1 MPKASKPTAQAPPA
15 APGATGPR
23 QARVG
28 IEVRQYLQD
37 ATGAAT
43 LSPAM
48 SPVAP
53 FTTGLQSLSVAGRV
67 AKACWP
73 AAPWAS
79 WGALKDPEIEGGQ
92 FDDASHRLPVVAVV
106 VDGEPDDAVQV
117 SLERMLPVF
126 DELQRVHPYAISCKA
141 KLPPL
146 DLAEV
151 PGKWT
156 VQTQDGKP
164 STLQLKRSAT
174 VAFDPC
180 AALAWLKQLNPGQTD
195 PPLASSLVPQVANA
209 TPEKLHSTGTAGYA
223 KLQRPKRTATGKCG
237 VLVVGDS
244 DAAVAK
250 DYSVLDGM
258 RHTRAALES
267 NAASGPSGGY
277 GRAATAL
284 VDELA
289 KAKLLPRVHKA
300 QRQPTIA
307 WTCMRLFDTP
317 AAQAGLPGAKRF
329 RPWDDGGPLDTLT
342 QTLASLAGCRV
353 RSGAFMPSVQ
363 HVAGRPTEVEVDAP
377 PRSAESAFVPL
388 SGAGALAAVAGAAR
402 TIAAQTAKS
411 VPFVIGAR
419 QVITCGGVSVLRFEV
434 VRSGK
439 VVAMTRLLVRDPAD
453 VLLHFGHG
461 DAGRLLIGEGGPYPT
476 WLDLSDWMAAYVADS
491 KASAWRAQWPGQW
504 GAAPKMPDA
513 VPATLALVNC
523 NAVGNPA
530 VQPEAW
536 RIAAAARFREACMRA
551 TKDPNSGIGRILCFQ
566 GSVDYGRYF
575 LHRTDFGVPSTDWQL
590 GLLGALSGAVLAW
603 LAHGKVE
610 AARKLWILGG
620 LAVADWRGAG
630 DNHTVPVWFEGGE
643 EWNSWYLEAEDRS
656 GRLLRRTISRKGMDP
671 SGWNLFVRLLLL
683 YHRTKGGAEAKELQD
698 VINQAGLTPPKGDD
712 MKALQA
718 QLQRLWP
725 RPWRWP
731 LYLEADLS
739 DRLLDHWQ
747 QLLKLS
753 TLLVK
758 QREIKRQ

>member
-1 MPKASKPTAQAPPA
+1 MPNASKPTAQAPPA
-15 APGATGPR
+15 ESGATGPR

-43 LSPAM
+43 LSAAM
-48 SPVAP
+48 SPLAP

-92 FDDASHRLPVVAVV
+92 FKEGSHRLPVVAIV

-117 SLERMLPVF
+117 SLERILPVF
-126 DELQRVHPYAISCKA
+126 DELQQVHPYAISCKA
-141 KLPPL
+141 KLPHL
-146 DLAEV
+146 DLAEL
-151 PGKWT
+151 PSKWT
-156 VQTQDGKP
+156 LQTQDGKP

-180 AALAWLKQLNPGQTD
+180 AALAWLKQVNPGQAD
-195 PPLASSLVPQVANA
+195 PPLASSLVPQVAKA
-209 TPEKLHSTGTAGYA
+209 TPEKRHSTGTAHYT
-223 KLQRPKRTATGKCG
+223 KLNRPKRSATGKCG

-258 RHTRAALES
+258 RYTKAALES

-329 RPWDDGGPLDTLT
+329 QPWDDGGPLDALT

-353 RSGAFMPSVQ
+353 RSGAFLPIVQ
-363 HVAGRPTEVEVDAP
+363 RIAGRPTEIQLDAP
-377 PRSAESAFVPL
+377 PRDADSAFVPL
-388 SGAGALAAVAGAAR
+388 EGNFGVAAVAGAAQP
-402 TIAAQTAKS
+402 IATREPKAA
-411 VPFVIGAR
+411 PFVVGAR
-419 QVITCGGVSVLRFEV
+419 QVIVGGGVSVLRFDV
-434 VRSGK
+434 VRSSK
-439 VVAMTRLLVRDPAD
+439 IVATTRLLVRDPAD

-476 WLDLSDWMAAYVADS
+476 WLDLSDWMAAYAADS
-491 KASAWRAQWPGQW
+491 KASAWRAQWPAKW
-504 GAAPKMPDA
+504 GAAPKMPAA

-530 VQPEAW
+530 DVPVAS
-536 RIAAAARFREACMRA
+536 RLADAARFREACVTT

-566 GSVDYGRYF
+566 GSVEYGTYF
-575 LHRTDFGVPSTDWQL
+575 LYRTDFGAPSTDWQL
-590 GLLGALSGAVLAW
+590 GLLGAVSGAVLAW
-603 LAHGKVE
+603 LAQGKVE

-630 DNHTVPVWFEGGE
+630 DNHTVPVWFGGGK
-643 EWNSWYLEAEDRS
+643 EWNSWHLQAQDGF

-683 YHRTKGGAEAKELQD
+683 YQRTQGGAEAKELQD